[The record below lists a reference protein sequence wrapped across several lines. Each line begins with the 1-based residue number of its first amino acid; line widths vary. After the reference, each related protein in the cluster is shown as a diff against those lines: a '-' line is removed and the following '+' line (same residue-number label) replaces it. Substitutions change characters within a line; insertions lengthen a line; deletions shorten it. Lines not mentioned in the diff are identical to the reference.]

1 MESPD
6 TKRRRVSFPIIL
18 AACVMLVG
26 IVTLLTGLNDSQR
39 GRLLAG
45 LVITGVGAVMGMG
58 VLVLGPSGGRRK

>member
-1 MESPD
+1 MESLD
-6 TKRRRVSFPIIL
+6 TKRRRVGWPIIL

-26 IVTLLTGLNDSQR
+26 VVTLLTGFADDHR
-39 GRLLAG
+39 VRLLVG

>member
-1 MESPD
+1 MESPN

-26 IVTLLTGLNDSQR
+26 IATLLTGFTDGHR
-39 GRLLAG
+39 VRLLVG

>member
-6 TKRRRVSFPIIL
+6 AKRRRVSFPIIL

-26 IVTLLTGLNDSQR
+26 IATLLTGFTDGHR
-39 GRLLAG
+39 VRLLVG

>member
-6 TKRRRVSFPIIL
+6 TRRRRVGWPIIL

-26 IVTLLTGLNDSQR
+26 IVTLLTGFTDGQR
-39 GRLLAG
+39 GRLLVG